1 MPQSLSSSQL
11 HTHAAFDA
19 KKVPSAAE
27 SARQHWERIRRSE
40 AFYSRS
46 LRSIARQV
54 GKFIT
59 DLYEAGREDI
69 IAATLKNYSDILKP
83 WAQSVSEKML
93 ADVAHKDEQAWMKH
107 AKYMAVAMQ
116 QELRTV
122 PMGRIV
128 KELRDR
134 QVELITSIPL
144 DAAERAQNLAF
155 EAATE
160 SSARAKEVS
169 EQIMNSE
176 EVAQNS
182 AILIARTEISRS
194 HAVIQEARATWI
206 GSDSYIW
213 RTVRDPQVRND
224 HKALEGQVF
233 QWSNP
238 PIADKRAN
246 RRAHPGCI
254 YNCRCFAEPI
264 LPAKYQPQ
272 KNT

>member
-1 MPQSLSSSQL
+1 VV
-11 HTHAAFDA
+11 DA
-19 KKVPSAAE
+19 KKVPSATE
-27 SARQHWERIRRSE
+27 SARQHWERAQRRE

-54 GKFIT
+54 GEFIT
-59 DLYEAGREDI
+59 QLYESGRQDA
-69 IAATLKNYSDILKP
+69 IAETLRNYADILKP

-93 ADVAHKDEQAWMKH
+93 ADIAHKDEQAWMRH
-107 AKYMAVAMQ
+107 AKQMAVAMQ
-116 QELRTV
+116 QELRTA
-122 PMGRIV
+122 PMGKVV

-134 QVELITSIPL
+134 QVDLITSIPL

-160 SSARAKEVS
+160 TSARAKEVA

-176 EVAQNS
+176 EVTENK
-182 AILIARTEISRS
+182 AILIARTEIARS

-213 RTVRDPQVRND
+213 HTLKDKQVRLD
-224 HKALEGQVF
+224 HQELEGQVF
-233 QWSNP
+233 RWDSP

-254 YNCRCFAEPI
+254 YSCRCFAEPV
-264 LPAKYQPQ
+264 LPAKYQS
-272 KNT
+272 KRHV